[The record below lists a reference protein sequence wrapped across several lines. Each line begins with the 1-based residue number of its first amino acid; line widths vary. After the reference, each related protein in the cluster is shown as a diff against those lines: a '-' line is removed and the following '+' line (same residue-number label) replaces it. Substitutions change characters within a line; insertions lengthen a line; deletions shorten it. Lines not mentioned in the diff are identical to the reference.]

1 VGIFHRKSKWE
12 KLSNQVV
19 KRSGRLASGAV
30 RNSSVKTG
38 AVAAT
43 GIVALT
49 AASAALS
56 ALRRKASS

>member
-1 VGIFHRKSKWE
+1 VGIFHRKSKWG
-12 KLSNQVV
+12 KLSNQMV
-19 KRSGRLASGAV
+19 KRSGRLANGAV
-30 RNSSVKTG
+30 HNSSVKTG

-56 ALRRKASS
+56 ALRRKANT